1 MLWFTLGTAV
11 SLAFMEIGGG
21 YAFAGQGA
29 TPLPAAFRVILL
41 GGHLP
46 GGFHAHGG
54 IMVVL
59 GLSNLWGLASL
70 SQRYSN
76 SVWHW
81 VQWTGYCIIGYSI
94 WLASAFAGAI
104 YITGQYSAG
113 FWFYIFIAI
122 VALAK
127 TILPPPWRDSSSA
140 SSSLGDS

>member
-1 MLWFTLGTAV
+1 MPLQVKVRRLFRLLSGSYFWAGTFLV
-11 SLAFMEIGGG
+11 AFMLTAGSWLFLG
-21 YAFAGQGA
+21 YQ
-29 TPLPAAFRVILL
+29 
-41 GGHLP
+41 
-46 GGFHAHGG
+46 
-54 IMVVL
+54 
-59 GLSNLWGLASL
+59 
-70 SQRYSN
+70 
-76 SVWHW
+76 
-81 VQWTGYCIIGYSI
+81 TGYCIIGYSI